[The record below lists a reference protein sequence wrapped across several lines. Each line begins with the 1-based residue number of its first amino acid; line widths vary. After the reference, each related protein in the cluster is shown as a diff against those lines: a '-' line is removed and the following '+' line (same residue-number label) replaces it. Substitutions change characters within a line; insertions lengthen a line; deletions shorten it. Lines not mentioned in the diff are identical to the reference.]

1 MKVEQAQWT
10 PTQGWSGDLGP
21 EGADLVLVFGAR
33 EPLEAGAVLEE
44 LAARQPGTPLVG
56 CSTAGEIL
64 DVAVTDGTVIASAV
78 RFESSHVRTA
88 SARIGEAPDAEALG
102 RRLATALP
110 PEGIRSVM
118 VLSEGISVNGS
129 DLARGLRAVLPPG
142 TLVTGG
148 LSGDAAYFQR
158 TVVVDGT
165 NARDGTV
172 VVVGFYGDRLRVGH
186 GCLSGWDPFGPE
198 RLVTRAEG
206 NVLHELD
213 GRSALALYKKYL
225 GEHAR
230 ELPSSALMFPLSI
243 RTEGREGSLVRTILA
258 VDEER
263 QTMTFAGDI
272 PEGSWARL
280 MKANF
285 ERLIDGAEGAARY
298 AFDTLDGTPAELAIL
313 ISCVGR
319 KLVLDQRIEEEVEV
333 VRDVLGAR
341 AALTGFYS
349 YGEISPLLEP
359 GGCELHNQTMTITT
373 FAEV

>member
-10 PTQGWSGDLGP
+10 PRQGWSGDLGP
-21 EGADLVLVFGAR
+21 AGADLVLVFGAR

-44 LAARQPGTPLVG
+44 LAERQPGTPLVG

-64 DVAVTDGTVIASAV
+64 DIAVTDGTVVASAI
-78 RFESSHVRTA
+78 RFDSSHVRTA
-88 SARIGEAPDAEALG
+88 SARIAEAPDAEALG
-102 RRLATALP
+102 RGLAAALP
-110 PEGIRSVM
+110 PEGLRSLM

-165 NARDGTV
+165 EARDGTV
-172 VVVGFYGDRLRVGH
+172 VAVGFYGDRLRVGH

-230 ELPSSALMFPLSI
+230 DLPSSALMFPLSI
-243 RTEGREGSLVRTILA
+243 RTEDREGSLVRTILA
-258 VDEER
+258 VDDDR

-319 KLVLDQRIEEEVEV
+319 KLVLDQRIEEEVEA
-333 VRDVLGAR
+333 VRDVLGGG